1 MTRRSVIVSIVLLTA
16 FILADS
22 VGLGQERKD
31 PSRHRLLWR
40 ITGPGT
46 VGTSYLFGTM
56 HVRDERAFAF
66 GDSVL
71 PALRRCSAFAMEVDM
86 DSVQN
91 AMMEGQFEGTDDS
104 SATSVKER
112 IRAWARD
119 AILMTPQDKR
129 IETVFDNITIGRK
142 PMPLHRDD
150 YLLHLDLY
158 LERMAKAEGKACHG
172 LENVA
177 TVRSYLSVLFE
188 GPSADSTFTVTNN
201 REMADRQ
208 LRTLALYEQGDVEGL
223 YVNMGIATSSAYMDA
238 IIHRRNEGMI
248 GRITGLLKEE
258 STFIAV
264 GAAHLWGERGL
275 VALLR
280 KRGFTVEPVVQTFQ
294 DSLPPRN
301 PPFMPYGTHV
311 FRTTDS
317 ILSFISPI
325 PLQQAPALVREAT
338 LSQLPM
344 DGEMF
349 VGADAARQ
357 ESVSIIHLT
366 GLMHQANSDNTSMFG
381 DIVEGLSTDVDTV
394 LSAQERII
402 AGKGVFLV
410 NAIRKKIQLT
420 MLVVKTESTMSLI
433 ILTQRDRDTS
443 LLDYI
448 EQSLTIGESMRIDET
463 WEVYTD
469 DTLGFSVD
477 MPKAAV
483 TRESK
488 DSEANI
494 RKLWQRMYTEGSGA
508 STLMVQIMDLMPGY
522 VWSNEPF
529 RTIPD
534 IMATAMGAEVTDTVY
549 DELQGYPHCMAT
561 LTKKGEVACI
571 LHLVVRDGRMYLLLG
586 NWMAEHGKASVD
598 RFVASF
604 KLRPFRRVQHWPITA
619 CMDSTLMLPL
629 PTHTSGPE
637 AEHREVIGRT
647 IGIYRQDTISNV
659 MWFVGRVIL
668 PEYQTFDGSTDA
680 AMDTILARAGLI
692 DSMTVV
698 DTTIVD
704 GVVRIREIHR
714 RLDRGFGM
722 SVQRTFFCG
731 TELYVLSSLITMP
744 TYRDRRLWSAPFDE
758 MTCRCSI
765 DTTTR
770 FTSMADRLFAD
781 VVSDDSIRKDR
792 AMEYLRMSRMNPSD
806 YDIYMARYRS
816 WMKDRRD
823 SYVDA
828 KDYVLTDLF
837 RHDDVRTRRL
847 LLALADSTNDAQTRA
862 DIHNDVISYRDIA
875 STELLD
881 SLVGSGTVPDTTWSL
896 DLFRWM
902 LTDSIL
908 IDPLAR
914 VADRYYLR
922 PKLRDLYLMTKG
934 IQYETERVLPDRDK
948 ACINKVERILTT
960 VMQEMDK
967 PPVMTSMREM
977 RRQYSTMVNSLSLL
991 WYHRHDKK
999 VIGLMRSLIMNPHQD
1014 VGLEAIRNLAT
1025 AGQRLDTRSIRRFF
1039 ADAGRRMSMLRLCDS
1054 TRSISA
1060 VPKSVLTDTSLME
1073 ALIVEEVQ
1081 RVSQEPYGED
1091 TYDETVPLFGEKG
1104 YRQPSSIVVKDY
1116 QEENPDYRGRW
1127 ILVKFRTNLPY
1138 GPDVWYAGI
1147 AGPFFPDMRG
1157 HIGKLSF
1164 VTKYDVFDD
1173 YDADEHAR
1181 LLMEWKVEQDSYE
1194 YEDAADE

>member
-1 MTRRSVIVSIVLLTA
+1 MTRRSVITTIVV
-16 FILADS
+16 LAVFVVANS
-22 VGLGQERKD
+22 TGIGQERKD

-40 ITGPGT
+40 ITAPDIP
-46 VGTSYLFGTM
+46 GTSYLFGTM
-56 HVRDERAFAF
+56 HVRDERVFAF

-71 PALRRCSAFAMEVDM
+71 PALRRCEAFAMEVDM
-86 DSVQN
+86 DSVQS
-91 AMMEGQFEGTDDS
+91 AMMEGQFEGVDDS
-104 SATSVKER
+104 SVTSVKEK

-129 IETVFDNITIGRK
+129 IETIFDNITIGRK

-158 LERMAKAEGKACHG
+158 LERLAKAEGKACYG

-177 TVRSYLSVLFE
+177 TVRSYLSALFE
-188 GPSADSTFTVTNN
+188 GPNRDSAFHVTSNK
-201 REMADRQ
+201 DITDQQ
-208 LRTLALYEQGDVEGL
+208 LRTLALYEQGDADGL

-238 IIHRRNEGMI
+238 LIHRRNEGMI
-248 GRITGLLKEE
+248 GKITELLKKE

-264 GAAHLWGERGL
+264 GAAHLSGEQGL
-275 VALLR
+275 ISLLR
-280 KRGFTVEPVVQTFQ
+280 KRGFTVEPIVQTFQ

-301 PPFMPYGTHV
+301 PPFIPYGTHI
-311 FRTTDS
+311 FRTADS

-325 PLQQAPALVREAT
+325 PLQPAPALVREAT

-349 VGADAARQ
+349 VGADVARQ
-357 ESVSIIHLT
+357 ESISIIHLT
-366 GLMHQANSDNTSMFG
+366 GLMHQANSDNTNMLG

-394 LSAQERII
+394 LSAEEKVI

-410 NAIRKKIQLT
+410 NAIRKNVQLT
-420 MLVVKTESTMSLI
+420 MLIVKTESTMSLV
-433 ILTQRDRDTS
+433 ILTQRDRDAS

-448 EQSLTIGESMRIDET
+448 EQSLTIGESMRIDES

-483 TRESK
+483 TRMSK
-488 DSEANI
+488 DYEANI
-494 RKLWQRMYTEGSGA
+494 RKQWQRMYTEGSGA
-508 STLMVQIMDLMPGY
+508 STLMVQITDLVPGY
-522 VWSNEPF
+522 IWSNEPF

-534 IMATAMGAEVTDTVY
+534 IMATAMGAEVADTVY

-561 LTKKGEVACI
+561 LTEKDEVVCI
-571 LHLVVRDGRMYLLLG
+571 LHLIVRDGRMYLLLG

-598 RFVASF
+598 RFVTSF
-604 KLRPFRRVQHWPITA
+604 KLRPFQRTQRWPVTA
-619 CMDSTLMLPL
+619 CMDSTLILPL

-637 AEHREVIGRT
+637 AEYREVIGRT
-647 IGIYRQDTISNV
+647 IGTYRQDTISNV
-659 MWFVGRVIL
+659 MWFVGRTIL

-692 DSMTVV
+692 DSMVVV

-704 GVVRIREIHR
+704 GAVRIREIHR
-714 RLDRGFGM
+714 RLDQGFGM
-722 SVQRTFFCG
+722 FVQRTFFCG

-744 TYRDRRLWSAPFDE
+744 TYRDRQLWSAPFDG
-758 MTCRCSI
+758 MQCRCSN
-765 DTTTR
+765 DTDTR
-770 FTSMADRLFAD
+770 FTSKAAQLFAD
-781 VVSDDSIRKDR
+781 VMSDDSVSRDR
-792 AMEYLRMSRMNPSD
+792 AMEYLRLSTMNPSD
-806 YDIYMARYRS
+806 YGIYMAQYRS
-816 WMKDRRD
+816 WVKDRTR
-823 SYVDA
+823 SFVNT
-828 KDYVLTDLF
+828 KEYVLSDLF
-837 RHDDVRTRRL
+837 RHDAERTRKL
-847 LLALADSTNDAQTRA
+847 LLAFADSTTDAGVRI
-862 DIHNDVISYRDIA
+862 DIHNDAVSYRDA
-875 STELLD
+875 SSIRLLD
-881 SLVGSGTVPDTTWSL
+881 SLIGSGAVPDTTWSL

-902 LTDSIL
+902 LTDSVL

-934 IQYETERVLPDRDK
+934 IQYETERVSPRRDK
-948 ACINKVERILTT
+948 ACIDKVERILTT

-967 PPVMTSMREM
+967 PPVMTSMREL

-991 WYHRHDKK
+991 WYHRHEKK
-999 VIGLMRSLIMNPHQD
+999 VMGLMRSLILNPHQD
-1014 VGLEAIRNLAT
+1014 VGLEAIRNLAM
-1025 AGQRLDTRSIRRFF
+1025 AGQRLDTRSIQRFC

-1054 TRSISA
+1054 TRNISA
-1060 VPKSVLTDTSLME
+1060 VPKPILADASLME

-1081 RVSQEPYGED
+1081 HVSQGPYGED
-1091 TYDETVPLFGEKG
+1091 TYDERVPLFGEKG

-1116 QEENPDYRGRW
+1116 QEENPDYHGRW

-1138 GPDVWYAGI
+1138 GPDAWYAGI
-1147 AGPFFPDMRG
+1147 AGPFFSDMRG

-1164 VTKYDVFDD
+1164 VTKYDAFDD

-1194 YEDAADE
+1194 DAYDE